1 VTWWHVSCSHQSS
14 MKLTRPLD
22 LTFDRGTLLLDALER
37 SDPEAPVLT
46 LDEIPGMRWDPRVC
60 ALRAPAMRYPQV
72 LAALVRSGVA
82 FADHLRPQLEAPL
95 QLRAPT
101 LRPYQQ
107 DALLAWQLAG
117 AVGTVV
123 LPTGAGKTHVALA
136 AMADLAQPALV
147 LVPTRV
153 LLGQW
158 AAQLREIHNGEVGI
172 YGDGQRWRAA
182 LTVATFESAYR
193 HMEQVG
199 HCFGLVVVDEAHH
212 FASGARAEALEMCA
226 APARLGLTA
235 TPPESAAERARL
247 ARLVGPV
254 VCHLTVSELSG
265 EHLAPMDH
273 LRLFVDLGPQEYEVY
288 RAARRVFSRAFRQF
302 KLQRG
307 SGRTWADFLEAA
319 GATHDGREALRAFH
333 LSRQVISTAAAKLE
347 LTGHLLRRHA
357 DERTLVFTADNAAAY
372 ALSRRLLIPAITCD
386 IGRAERVAILEGLR
400 AGRLR
405 AVVSSRVLNEGIDL
419 PDAGVGII
427 AGGSGGVR
435 EHLQRV
441 GRLLRPRPGKR
452 ARIYEIVARGTYE
465 EQHAERRR
473 QALVA

>member
-1 VTWWHVSCSHQSS
+1 
-14 MKLTRPLD
+14 MDLTRPLD
-22 LTFDRGTLLLDALER
+22 LTFDRGTLLLSAPLGPPDPAALP
-37 SDPEAPVLT
+37 SAADV
-46 LDEIPGMRWDPRVC
+46 PGMRWDPRVC
-60 ALRAPAMRYPQV
+60 ALRAPAMRYAEV
-72 LAALVRSGVA
+72 RAALEQMELP
-82 FADHLRPQLEAPL
+82 FADHLRSHLATPL
-95 QLRAPT
+95 RVTLPD
-101 LRPYQQ
+101 LRPYQH
-107 DALLAWQLAG
+107 DALLAWGLAG
-117 AVGTVV
+117 RVGTVV

-136 AMADLAQPALV
+136 AMAELARPTLV
-147 LVPTRV
+147 LAPTRV

-158 AAQLREIHNGEVGI
+158 AIQLREVYAGKVGI
-172 YGDGQRWRAA
+172 YGDGQRSCAP

-193 HMEQVG
+193 RMDEVG
-199 HCFGLVVVDEAHH
+199 GVFGLVVVDEAHH

-235 TPPESAAERARL
+235 SPPEEVVERARL

-254 VCHLTVSELSG
+254 VCHSTVAELSG
-265 EHLAPMDH
+265 DHLAPLDH
-273 LRLFVDLGPQEYEVY
+273 MRLFVDLGPQEYEVY
-288 RAARRVFSRAFRQF
+288 RATRRVFSRAFRQF

-307 SGRTWADFLEAA
+307 CARTWADFIEAA
-319 GATHDGREALRAFH
+319 GATHEGREALRAFH
-333 LSRQVISTAAAKLE
+333 LSRQVVSTAAAKLE
-347 LTGHLLRRHA
+347 LVGHLLRRHA
-357 DERTLVFTADNAAAY
+357 SGRSLVFTADNAAAY

-419 PDAGVGII
+419 PEASVGII
-427 AGGSGGVR
+427 VGGSGGAR

-452 ARIYEIVARGTYE
+452 AQVYEIVARETYE

>member
-1 VTWWHVSCSHQSS
+1 
-14 MKLTRPLD
+14 MKLIRPLD
-22 LTFDRGTLLLDALER
+22 LTFDRGTLVLGAPTSPLDLAGLLGAADLPR
-37 SDPEAPVLT
+37 L
-46 LDEIPGMRWDPRVC
+46 RWDPRVC
-60 ALRAPAMRYPQV
+60 ALRAPAMHYAEVR
-72 LAALVRSGVA
+72 AALEQIELP
-82 FADHLRPQLEAPL
+82 FADHLRRPLQAPL
-95 QLRAPT
+95 QLTPPD
-101 LRPYQQ
+101 LRPYQH
-107 DALLAWQLAG
+107 DALLAWRLAG
-117 AVGTVV
+117 GVGTVV

-136 AMADLAQPALV
+136 AMAELARSTLV
-147 LVPTRV
+147 LAPTRV

-158 AAQLREIHNGEVGI
+158 ASRLREIYAGEVGI
-172 YGDGQRWRAA
+172 YGDGQRSLAA

-193 HMEQVG
+193 RMEEVG
-199 HCFGLVVVDEAHH
+199 GCFGLVIVDEAHH

-235 TPPESAAERARL
+235 TPPGEVAERARL
-247 ARLVGPV
+247 TRLVGPV
-254 VCHLTVSELSG
+254 VCHSTVAELSG
-265 EHLAPMDH
+265 DHLAPLDH

-307 SGRTWADFLEAA
+307 GGTWADFIEAA
-319 GATHDGREALRAFH
+319 SATHEGREALRTFH
-333 LSRQVISTAAAKLE
+333 LSRQVVSTAAAKLE
-347 LTGHLLRRHA
+347 LADHLLRRHA
-357 DERTLVFTADNAAAY
+357 DRRTLVFTADNAAAY

-419 PDAGVGII
+419 PDASVGII
-427 AGGSGGVR
+427 VGGAGGAR

-452 ARIYEIVARGTYE
+452 AQIYEIVARQTYE